1 MALIIIFLFAIFV
14 MWLTERS
21 YNKTKENE
29 KEIIEKM
36 LETYILELK
45 NGVPTEK
52 STVYLKIKN
61 YILF

>member
-1 MALIIIFLFAIFV
+1 

>member
-1 MALIIIFLFAIFV
+1 MALILMFLLGIFV
-14 MWLTERS
+14 IWLTEHS

-36 LETYILELK
+36 LETYNLELK

-52 STVYLKIKN
+52 SVVYLKIKN
-61 YILF
+61 YISF